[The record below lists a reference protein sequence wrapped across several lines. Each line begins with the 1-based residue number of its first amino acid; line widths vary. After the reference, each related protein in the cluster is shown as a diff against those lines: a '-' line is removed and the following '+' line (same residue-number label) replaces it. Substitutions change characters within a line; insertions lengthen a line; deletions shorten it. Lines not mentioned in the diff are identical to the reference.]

1 MDASNVI
8 LTTGLNDC
16 ELDLHRHLIKFESM
30 SISSWRIWKGWLNR
44 GSSLEKQTYK
54 NNLLNFI
61 EVRLWKRDGCKKN
74 KKKLKAILTK
84 SLRVLLNKLSYYPSI
99 THASNDGILKTRIS
113 SKMKEKGK
121 ARPDRE
127 NCRPENLTWFY
138 IPYKPLCGIWST
150 WHLPPPPPPLPR
162 PSILLKVGEHHLS
175 KEPGAANSLAI
186 VPMKLNEWSRI
197 KHLNSHR

>member
-84 SLRVLLNKLSYYPSI
+84 SPRVLLNKLSYYLSI
-99 THASNDGILKTRIS
+99 THASNDEILKKRIS
-113 SKMKEKGK
+113 GKMIEKGK

-127 NCRPENLTWFY
+127 NCPPPPENLTWFY
-138 IPYKPLCGIWST
+138 SPYRPKCGTWST
-150 WHLPPPPPPLPR
+150 WHLTPLPPPPPR

-175 KEPGAANSLAI
+175 KEPGA
-186 VPMKLNEWSRI
+186 PG
-197 KHLNSHR
+197 